1 MNLLKEGL
9 ENHSVRE
16 TELTRKLTIDGISI
30 AYPVHRISLDNLF
43 YNDKNDRIASFI
55 SQYKNEHDGK
65 GPDLSDRDNYNQ
77 VIEKFIRDS
86 NKEALEKTEK
96 NIETF
101 QQREPGVVLADGR
114 IIDGNRRFTCLR
126 DLSKKNPNFG
136 YFEAVI
142 LDRDIEN
149 DAKQIKM
156 LELTIQHG
164 EDVKVDYDPIDKLVG
179 VYNDVIK
186 NKLLT
191 DAEYSR
197 SINVSE
203 KEFAKTKVQA
213 NLMIEFLEFI
223 NAPEQFHLA
232 RQLNIYS
239 SLVDLGNNLKKC
251 PNDEMKDD
259 MKNVVFTYFLL
270 QKEDVTHYI
279 RKIYK
284 IDNINKPAYFDKVM
298 PLVADV
304 VEKIPSKVT
313 SDTLSQI
320 RTSNTENNQKM
331 NGILEKAA
339 QIDGRDKTKKEQ
351 IENIED
357 AVDALERENLD
368 IVDRL
373 SDEEKKEI
381 KDLLSKLDVLINDIK
396 EHV

>member
-9 ENHSVRE
+9 ENHSVLE
-16 TELTRKLTIDGISI
+16 TELTRKLTIDGIST
-30 AYPVHRISLDNLF
+30 AYPVHRIRLDNLF

-65 GPDLSDRDNYNQ
+65 GPDLTDRDNYNQ

-203 KEFAKTKVQA
+203 KEFAKTKIQA

-284 IDNINKPAYFDKVM
+284 IDNVNKPAYFNKVM

-304 VEKIPSKVT
+304 VENIPSKVT
-313 SDTLSQI
+313 SETLSQI
-320 RTSNTENNQKM
+320 RTNNTENNQKM
-331 NGILEKAA
+331 NGILEKSA

-357 AVDALERENLD
+357 AIDALERENLD

-373 SDEEKKEI
+373 SNDDKKEI
-381 KDLLSKLDVLINDIK
+381 KDLLSKLDGLINDIR

>member
-1 MNLLKEGL
+1 MNLLEEGL
-9 ENHSVRE
+9 TNHSVQE
-16 TELTRKLTIDGISI
+16 TELTRKLTIDGMST
-30 AYPVHRISLDNLF
+30 AYPVHRIRLDQLF

-55 SQYKNEHDGK
+55 SQYKNEHGGK
-65 GPDLSDRDNYNQ
+65 GPDLADRDNYNQ
-77 VIEKFIRDS
+77 IIENFIRDS
-86 NKEALEKTEK
+86 NPEALKKTES
-96 NIETF
+96 NIEMF

-114 IIDGNRRFTCLR
+114 VIDGNRRFTCLR
-126 DLSKKNPNFG
+126 NLAKKNPNFG
-136 YFEAVI
+136 FFEAVI

-164 EDVKVDYDPIDKLVG
+164 EDAKVDYDPIDKLVG

-186 NKLLT
+186 NNLLT

-203 KEFAKTKVQA
+203 KEFAKTKIQA

-251 PNDEMKDD
+251 PNEEMKDD

-284 IDNINKPAYFDKVM
+284 IDNINKPKYFEKVM
-298 PLVADV
+298 PLVEDV
-304 VEKIPSKVT
+304 VENIPVKVT
-313 SDTLSQI
+313 SETLAQI
-320 RTSNTENNQKM
+320 RTSNSETNQKM
-331 NGILEKAA
+331 NVILDKTL
-339 QIDGRDKTKKEQ
+339 QLDGKDKTKKEQ
-351 IENIED
+351 IENIEEAID
-357 AVDALERENLD
+357 SLERENLD
-368 IVDRL
+368 IVARL

-381 KDLLSKLDVLINDIK
+381 KDLLFKLEELIAEIK
-396 EHV
+396 GKL